1 MLVTVLHPY
10 CEYMAE
16 HTLDLVGLKGDFSCQ
31 IDIPGMRK
39 PQNCIYQIVCAHV
52 CLGIFLIAGWCNRIQ
67 PTAGGTMS
75 RQLELGSI
83 KTIAKHEPSKPVGRI
98 PSWFYVHG
106 RGIEG
111 EVGLRNNKHIQ
122 RRERPVR
129 HHWMKFRQ
137 NDIMF
142 YSPSTISSFLICVLE
157 YSSDLWHLVKQRP
170 TVLLL
175 LFPFSENIL
184 VLTASHLSSLAIPE
198 LRTAQQNW
206 GGGYQFIEES
216 SSCSTPSSTPYSM
229 TIPKPKSESPPSI
242 QLAYLPIKTSCN

>member
-1 MLVTVLHPY
+1 MVLCLWEGDWGRSGDLEITNISKEERGQLDITEWNSDNDVML
-10 CEYMAE
+10 
-16 HTLDLVGLKGDFSCQ
+16 
-31 IDIPGMRK
+31 
-39 PQNCIYQIVCAHV
+39 
-52 CLGIFLIAGWCNRIQ
+52 
-67 PTAGGTMS
+67 
-75 RQLELGSI
+75 
-83 KTIAKHEPSKPVGRI
+83 
-98 PSWFYVHG
+98 
-106 RGIEG
+106 
-111 EVGLRNNKHIQ
+111 
-122 RRERPVR
+122 
-129 HHWMKFRQ
+129 
-137 NDIMF
+137 
-142 YSPSTISSFLICVLE
+142 YSPSSISSFLICVLE

-229 TIPKPKSESPPSI
+229 TIPKPKSESTSSI